1 MAVCNAR
8 ILGEEMSIRGTDI
21 HYHKTLQCSRKA
33 FKKITIDDGD
43 AFFMICSECLRSYMT
58 KGSKKETW
66 LGWFDC
72 SYPASAKVEHSP
84 WFYQTIRAHWDSQQN
99 EKTRELYKN
108 QAFPPSWCR
117 EYVEKLNKY
126 SPVMAE
132 VEEEQEVETPPPKT
146 RKQELEEKIEAIQAW
161 MKGEGKL
168 KFKEQ
173 PKKLKELFQ
182 LRVELKMVPR

>member
-8 ILGEEMSIRGTDI
+8 ILGEELSVRGTDI

-58 KGSKKETW
+58 KGSKKEAW

-72 SYPASAKVEHSP
+72 SYPISAKVEYSP
-84 WFYQTIRAHWDSQQN
+84 WFYQTIRDHWDSQQN
-99 EKTRELYKN
+99 EKTRALYKD

-126 SPVMAE
+126 SPKT
-132 VEEEQEVETPPPKT
+132 VEEVKKS
-146 RKQELEEKIEAIQAW
+146 RKEELEEGIEAIQAW

-182 LRVELKMVPR
+182 LRVELKML